1 MEKKKVDKSR
11 RKFLEQAGKM
21 AVVAPVTAVVL
32 TATSK
37 PAHAGPASG
46 QTKTPPPI

>member
-11 RKFLEQAGKM
+11 RKFLEQAGKV
-21 AVVAPVTAVVL
+21 AVVAPVSAVIL

-37 PAHAGPASG
+37 PAKAVDTYRPR
-46 QTKTPPPI
+46 

>member
-1 MEKKKVDKSR
+1 MKKKNVDKSR

-21 AVVAPVTAVVL
+21 AVAAPVTAVVL

-37 PAHAGPASG
+37 PAHATIGSVA
-46 QTKTPPPI
+46 PPPRTDV

>member
-11 RKFLEQAGKM
+11 RKFLEQAGKV

-32 TATSK
+32 TATTK
-37 PAHAGPASG
+37 PAQA
-46 QTKTPPPI
+46 QQFYKQDPI